1 VATLETGGSSVMTTV
16 SDGLL
21 YAVDHVGLTVWDVTE
36 PASPVPVGRQ
46 PTPQFALGVAA
57 ADDVAWVADWTAAES
72 WAVHREVRA
81 PEAELS
87 SSRIGLSTALPEAE
101 VTVWNLGGADLHL
114 TGATFEDPRVSLVAS
129 ADTIAPGDSA
139 RLRVTFADT
148 DGAPLDTTGCLA
160 TDDPDG
166 PLVSFTLGV
175 PAGDRYL
182 GQPAPDFVLPG
193 LDGQSYRL
201 SEQLGHPV
209 MLAYFATW

>member
-1 VATLETGGSSVMTTV
+1 
-16 SDGLL
+16 
-21 YAVDHVGLTVWDVTE
+21 
-36 PASPVPVGRQ
+36 
-46 PTPQFALGVAA
+46 
-57 ADDVAWVADWTAAES
+57 
-72 WAVHREVRA
+72 
-81 PEAELS
+81 
-87 SSRIGLSTALPEAE
+87 